1 MDKRRKEK
9 DSLGT
14 VLVPEERLWGAQT
27 ERSFLNFRIGTQKMP
42 EEIITAL
49 ISIKKAAAIT
59 NCQLGALAEEKKEC
73 VLKAIESITP
83 TDIHNEFPLS
93 VWQTG
98 SGTQTNMNVN
108 EVIANRASELAGQP
122 KGTKAPVHPNDH
134 VNKSQSSNDA
144 FPTAM
149 HIAFANA
156 VTRKLIPALHE
167 LFASLHEK
175 ASLFHDIIKVGRTHI
190 MDAIPMR
197 LGDEFSGYAAQIEG
211 AIYTIYAVMPR
222 LLQLALGATAVGT
235 GINCPSGFKKEAI
248 TQLSEYYQLP
258 FRPAENPFEATASH
272 DTAVELSGALKRAAC
287 ALLKIANDIRLMG
300 SGPRCGFGELHL
312 PANEP
317 GSSIMPGK
325 VNPTQCEAAV
335 QVACQIIGNDTTVAL
350 AASQGQFEL
359 NACKPVIALSCLDSI
374 RLLSDVSRSFAKNCV
389 QGLSA
394 DRKRIQEL
402 LDSSLALTTAL
413 SKEIG
418 YDKAAEVALLATKE
432 NLTLKKAF
440 IRLGLPEELFL
451 QLTDLQKTV

>member
-1 MDKRRKEK
+1 MGKMRKEK

-14 VLVPEERLWGAQT
+14 VQVPAEKLWGAQT
-27 ERSFLNFRIGTQKMP
+27 QRSFMNFRIGTQKMP
-42 EEIITAL
+42 KEIIRAL
-49 ISIKKAAAIT
+49 LSIKRAAAIT
-59 NCQLGALAEEKKEC
+59 NSQLGVLEEEKKELI
-73 VLKAIESITP
+73 LKAIESLTE
-83 TDIHNEFPLS
+83 TDIENEFPLS

-108 EVIANRASELAGQP
+108 EVIANKANEIAGE
-122 KGTKAPVHPNDH
+122 KRGTKSPIHPNDH

-149 HIAFANA
+149 HLACANSI
-156 VTRKLIPALHE
+156 TRELIPALHE

-175 ASLFHDIIKVGRTHI
+175 ASTFHEIIKVGRTHI
-190 MDAIPMR
+190 MDAVPIR
-197 LGDEFSGYAAQIEG
+197 LGQEFSGYAAQIEN
-211 AIYTIYAVMPR
+211 AIHAVYAVMPR

-235 GINCPSGFKKEAI
+235 GINCPPGFKEAAIKE
-248 TQLSEYYQLP
+248 LSEQYRLP
-258 FRPAENPFEATASH
+258 FRPAENPFEAIAAH

-300 SGPRCGFGELHL
+300 SGPRCGLGELSL

-335 QVACQIIGNDTTVAL
+335 QVACQIIGNDTTIAL

-359 NACKPVIALSCLDSI
+359 NACKPVIALNCLESI
-374 RLLSDVSRSFAKNCV
+374 RLLVDISHSFSQKCV
-389 QGLSA
+389 QGITA
-394 DRKRIQEL
+394 NKERIQDL
-402 LDSSLALTTAL
+402 LDRSLMLATAL

-418 YDKAAEVALLATKE
+418 YDKAAEITLLAERE
-432 NLTLKKAF
+432 NLSLKEAAMQ
-440 IRLGLPEELFL
+440 LGVSEELFL
-451 QLTDLQKTV
+451 QATDPQKMV